1 MFSNQRFLHL
11 STFSL
16 LTSHYGWIIT
26 PNLSDRPIADT
37 PLAARMRLLQ
47 PAGNTHNRIQA
58 LLLSACTSRDITA
71 SISPSCSKQ
80 TRRLM
85 QFQPPRT
92 HERKNTAVEIQN
104 TANNEILEKAQVG
117 LPHVL
122 CEGGLEVGEDWVFQN
137 QLKNHIDLRQ
147 NLSDFYPRVS
157 GRPTAAFW
165 AIARPKSIGLPKA
178 EDGHRSKK
186 NTAGCACLP

>member
-26 PNLSDRPIADT
+26 PNLSDGPIADT

-47 PAGNTHNRIQA
+47 PAGNTHRIQA
-58 LLLSACTSRDITA
+58 LLLSACTSREITA

-80 TRRLM
+80 TRRLSH
-85 QFQPPRT
+85 QRS
-92 HERKNTAVEIQN
+92 HETTNTTVEIQN
-104 TANNEILEKAQVG
+104 TASNEIFEKAQVG

-122 CEGGLEVGEDWVFQN
+122 CEGGLEVGEDCFFFFFG
-137 QLKNHIDLRQ
+137 KI
-147 NLSDFYPRVS
+147 
-157 GRPTAAFW
+157 
-165 AIARPKSIGLPKA
+165 K
-178 EDGHRSKK
+178 
-186 NTAGCACLP
+186 